1 MREELEEALDGAA
14 TGRKPTREELIT
26 LIETPA
32 GEVKRL
38 FDLAD
43 RVRQR
48 SLGDEVHL
56 RGLIE
61 FTNHCRSDCLY
72 CGLRRSNRAIRRYR
86 IPVGEIVQAA
96 AVAARLGYRT
106 IVLQGGED
114 PFYSGD
120 DLAAII
126 EKVKQVGD
134 FAITVSAGE
143 RDYEDYW
150 LMREAGA
157 DRYLLKHETADPEL
171 FARLR
176 PGTTLQ
182 ERLKRLHWLRSL
194 GFQIG
199 SGNMIGLPG
208 QTTETL
214 AGDILLLV
222 DLDVEMAGIGPF
234 IPHPMTPLKECLP
247 GELDRTLR
255 VLAVAR
261 LALPQAHMPATTAA
275 ETLFPQGRQMAL
287 GCGANVIMPNFTP
300 PQYRELY
307 QIYPGK
313 AGSGENAVESYR
325 KIAAMLTSLGR
336 PVATGRG
343 DNKTW
348 FNVHK

>member
-1 MREELEEALDGAA
+1 MRQEYEEALAGAA
-14 TGRKPTREELIT
+14 AGRKPTREELIS
-26 LIETPA
+26 LIEAPA
-32 GEVKRL
+32 WGEKRL

-48 SLGDEVHL
+48 NLGEEVHL

-61 FTNHCRSDCLY
+61 FTNHCRNECLY

-86 IPVGEIVQAA
+86 IPAGEIVQAA
-96 AVAARLGYRT
+96 AGAARLGYRT

-120 DLAAII
+120 DLAALI
-126 EKVKQVGD
+126 EKVKQTGD
-134 FAITVSAGE
+134 FAVTVSAGE
-143 RDYEDYW
+143 RNYEDYR

-199 SGNMIGLPG
+199 SGNMVGLPG
-208 QTTETL
+208 QTVETL
-214 AGDILLLV
+214 AKDILLLME
-222 DLDVEMAGIGPF
+222 LDVEMAGIGPF
-234 IPHPMTPLKECLP
+234 IPHPMTPLKESPP

-255 VLAVAR
+255 VLAATR
-261 LALPQAHMPATTAA
+261 LALPLAHLPATTAA
-275 ETLFPQGRQMAL
+275 ETFFSYGREMAL
-287 GCGANVIMPNFTP
+287 CCGANVVMPNFTP
-300 PQYRELY
+300 PQYKELY

-313 AGSGENAVESYR
+313 AGNGENAEEYHC
-325 KIAAMLTSLGR
+325 KITAMLISLGR
-336 PVATGRG
+336 PVATGWG
-343 DNKTW
+343 DSPRSRS
-348 FNVHK
+348 